1 LSASA
6 ILRACLGDG
15 RSDHLRVG
23 AHSRVEVAGRDLAV
37 CRLEI
42 ELEDVLVELDPE
54 YADLLA

>member
-1 LSASA
+1 V
-6 ILRACLGDG
+6 GDG
-15 RSDHLRVG
+15 RSDHLLVG

-42 ELEDVLVELDPE
+42 ELEDVLLEFDPE